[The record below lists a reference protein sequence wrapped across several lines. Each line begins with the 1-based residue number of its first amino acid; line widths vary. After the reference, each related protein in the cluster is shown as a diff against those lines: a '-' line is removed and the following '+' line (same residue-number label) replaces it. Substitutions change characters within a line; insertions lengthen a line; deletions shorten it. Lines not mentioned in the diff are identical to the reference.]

1 MILNEKL
8 FECFNPDDE
17 ATDMLDLKADKKEVE
32 LQEDFSPSFPKWLSN
47 AIKKDNIGHYLSQ
60 QGIDLNKAEFIE
72 SDPPVNGWDPK
83 AKDPNLIKVF
93 YLKTENDIYPAYQ
106 LYIPGYYGDTRQ
118 FDLSGNYRGIQLKT
132 YSMKQLANHAEAFG
146 YIDISDSK
154 NTNFKLRKER
164 RDVQAG
170 DVNLK
175 RDANKQYSKRDIVS
189 YPKDERGFTDWRNPI
204 LGDLKW
210 VTNKGYDKSGYKI
223 NKDKYKEILKK
234 LKAENYQAAIEET
247 LNKLEDYR
255 SRLINVL
262 SSMNLKDSK
271 DLSAV
276 NLASDYLY
284 RMIESY
290 TEVVKAL
297 ERIESKNDLSE
308 EDKKS
313 AINWEVKYFLN
324 KFTEQEEDFKR
335 YLVKIEPKTE
345 SLGESFTAAED
356 IAKYQEYV
364 DYDMKTYGEISD
376 VTNRKL
382 KESGLEVVKDD
393 HGDYVVT
400 VKEKDGKVEECTHP
414 EILKE
419 SEEDNVGLLTDE
431 FVEIALEIGMTTN
444 KDFERFKA
452 EELNGEKPTAENL
465 LTAIKR
471 YKQELLDAGVNLK
484 DLKEGVMSEIDL
496 EIKNACGKEEYK
508 KELEK
513 EVSKLERWIT
523 FLTKEAPKQVAAK
536 ISNFDTQEEVDEA
549 LDKAYEDLAEKKAK
563 LKFIQG

>member
-17 ATDMLDLKADKKEVE
+17 ATDMLDLEADKKEME
-32 LQEDFSPSFPKWLSN
+32 LKEDFSPSFPKWLVN
-47 AIKKDNIGHYLSQ
+47 AIKKYNIGDYLSK

-93 YLKTENDIYPAYQ
+93 YLKDDNERYPNYR
-106 LYIPGYYGDTRQ
+106 LYIPGYYGDTEQ
-118 FDLSGNYRGIQLKT
+118 FDLSGNYKGIQLKT

-154 NTNFKLRKER
+154 NTTFKIRKER
-164 RDVQAG
+164 RDAQAG
-170 DVNLK
+170 DINLK
-175 RDANKQYSKRDIVS
+175 RDSNKQYSKRDIVS

-223 NKDKYKEILKK
+223 DKDKYKEILKK
-234 LKAENYQAAIEET
+234 LKAENYQASIEEAS
-247 LNKLEDYR
+247 NKLEDYR
-255 SRLINVL
+255 SRLIKAI
-262 SSMNLKDSK
+262 SSINLKDSK
-271 DLSAV
+271 DLSV
-276 NLASDYLY
+276 LRSASDYLY
-284 RMIESY
+284 RMVESY
-290 TEVVKAL
+290 TDIVKAL
-297 ERIESKNDLSE
+297 ERIESKDDLSE
-308 EDKKS
+308 ETKKES
-313 AINWEVKYFLN
+313 IRWEIKYFLDR
-324 KFTEQEEDFKR
+324 FTEYEKELKS
-335 YLVKIEPKTE
+335 YLSNLKSKDE
-345 SLGESFTAAED
+345 SLSESFVTAED

-364 DYDMKTYGEISD
+364 DYDMKTYGEISN

-465 LTAIKR
+465 LAAIKR
-471 YKQELLDAGVNLK
+471 YKQELIDSGVDLK
-484 DLKEGVMSEIDL
+484 NLKEGVMSEMDL
-496 EIKNACGKEEYK
+496 EIQNEGGKENYK

-513 EVSKLERWIT
+513 EISKLKRWIT

>member
-1 MILNEKL
+1 
-8 FECFNPDDE
+8 
-17 ATDMLDLKADKKEVE
+17 
-32 LQEDFSPSFPKWLSN
+32 
-47 AIKKDNIGHYLSQ
+47 
-60 QGIDLNKAEFIE
+60 
-72 SDPPVNGWDPK
+72 
-83 AKDPNLIKVF
+83 
-93 YLKTENDIYPAYQ
+93 
-106 LYIPGYYGDTRQ
+106 
-118 FDLSGNYRGIQLKT
+118 
-132 YSMKQLANHAEAFG
+132 MKQLANHTAAFG
-146 YIDISDSK
+146 YIDISNSK

-170 DVNLK
+170 DINLK
-175 RDANKQYSKRDIVS
+175 RDANKQFSKRDIVS

-271 DLSAV
+271 DLSAI

-324 KFTEQEEDFKR
+324 KFTEYEEDLKR
-335 YLVKIEPKTE
+335 YLVKIESKTE
-345 SLGESFTAAED
+345 CLGESFVAAED

-364 DYDMKTYGEISD
+364 DYDMKTYGKISD

-400 VKEKDGKVEECTHP
+400 VKEKDGKVECIHP

-419 SEEDNVGLLTDE
+419 SEGSNVELLTDE
-431 FVEIALEIGMTTN
+431 FINIASEIGMTTA
-444 KDFERFKA
+444 KDFEKFKT
-452 EELNGEKPTAENL
+452 EELGGEKPTAENL
-465 LTAIKR
+465 LAAIKK
-471 YKQELLDAGVNLK
+471 YKQELVDSGVDLK
-484 DLKEGVMSEIDL
+484 SLKEGVMSEIDL
-496 EIKNACGKEEYK
+496 EIQNAGGKENYK

-513 EVSKLERWIT
+513 EISKLERWVT
-523 FLTKEAPKQVAAK
+523 FLIKEAPKQVAAK

-549 LDKAYEDLAEKKAK
+549 LNKAYEDLAEKKTR

>member
-17 ATDMLDLKADKKEVE
+17 ATDMLDLEADKKEME
-32 LQEDFSPSFPKWLSN
+32 LKEDFSPSFPKWLVN
-47 AIKKDNIGHYLSQ
+47 AIKKYNIGDYLSK

-93 YLKTENDIYPAYQ
+93 YLKDDNERYPNYR
-106 LYIPGYYGDTRQ
+106 LYIPGYYGDTEQ

-154 NTNFKLRKER
+154 NTTFKIRKER
-164 RDVQAG
+164 RDAQAG
-170 DVNLK
+170 DINLK
-175 RDANKQYSKRDIVS
+175 RDSNKQYSKRDIVS

-223 NKDKYKEILKK
+223 DKDKYKEILKK
-234 LKAENYQAAIEET
+234 LKAENYQASIEEA

-255 SRLINVL
+255 SRLIKAI
-262 SSMNLKDSK
+262 SSINLKDSK
-271 DLSAV
+271 DLSV
-276 NLASDYLY
+276 LRSASDYLY
-284 RMIESY
+284 RMVESY
-290 TEVVKAL
+290 TDIVKAL
-297 ERIESKNDLSE
+297 ERIESKDGLSE
-308 EDKKS
+308 ENKKES
-313 AINWEVKYFLN
+313 IRWEIKYFLDR
-324 KFTEQEEDFKR
+324 FTEYEEELKS
-335 YLVKIEPKTE
+335 YLSNLKSKDE
-345 SLGESFTAAED
+345 SLSESFVTAED
-356 IAKYQEYV
+356 IAKYQQYV
-364 DYDMKTYGEISD
+364 DYDMKTYGEISN

-452 EELNGEKPTAENL
+452 EELGGEKPTAENL

-496 EIKNACGKEEYK
+496 EIKNAGGKEEYQ

>member
-1 MILNEKL
+1 
-8 FECFNPDDE
+8 
-17 ATDMLDLKADKKEVE
+17 
-32 LQEDFSPSFPKWLSN
+32 
-47 AIKKDNIGHYLSQ
+47 
-60 QGIDLNKAEFIE
+60 
-72 SDPPVNGWDPK
+72 
-83 AKDPNLIKVF
+83 
-93 YLKTENDIYPAYQ
+93 
-106 LYIPGYYGDTRQ
+106 
-118 FDLSGNYRGIQLKT
+118 
-132 YSMKQLANHAEAFG
+132 MKQLANHAEAFG
-146 YIDISDSK
+146 YIDISNSK

-164 RDVQAG
+164 RDAQVG
-170 DVNLK
+170 DINLK
-175 RDANKQYSKRDIVS
+175 RDSNKQYSKRDIVG

-210 VTNKGYDKSGYKI
+210 LTNRGYDKSGYKI

-255 SRLINVL
+255 SRLIKVL

-297 ERIESKNDLSE
+297 ERIESKSDLSE
-308 EDKKS
+308 EDRKS
-313 AINWEVKYFLN
+313 SINWEVKYFLN
-324 KFTEQEEDFKR
+324 KFTEYEEDLKR

-345 SLGESFTAAED
+345 CLGESLIAAED
-356 IAKYQEYV
+356 LAKYQEYV

-400 VKEKDGKVEECTHP
+400 VKEKNGKVEECIHS

-471 YKQELLDAGVNLK
+471 YKQELLDAGVDLK

-496 EIKNACGKEEYK
+496 EIKNAGGKEEYQ

-513 EVSKLERWIT
+513 GISKLERWIT
-523 FLTKEAPKQVAAK
+523 FLTKEAPRQVAAK

-549 LDKAYEDLAEKKAK
+549 LDKAYEDLAEKKAR

>member
-17 ATDMLDLKADKKEVE
+17 ATDRLDLEADKKQME
-32 LQEDFSPSFPKWLSN
+32 LQEDFSPSFPKWLIN
-47 AIKKDNIGHYLSQ
+47 AIKKDNIGDYLSKR
-60 QGIDLNKAEFIE
+60 GIDLNKAEFIE

-93 YLKTENDIYPAYQ
+93 YLKDDSERYPHYQ
-106 LYIPGYYGDTRQ
+106 LYIPGYYGDAKQ

-154 NTNFKLRKER
+154 NSNTALRNERSLSKL
-164 RDVQAG
+164 G
-170 DVNLK
+170 DINLT
-175 RDANKQYSKRDIVS
+175 RDANKQYSKRDILG

-204 LGDLKW
+204 SGDLKW
-210 VTNKGYDKSGYKI
+210 VTNRGYDKSGYKI

-234 LKAENYQAAIEET
+234 LKAENYQASIEEA

-262 SSMNLKDSK
+262 SSINLKDSK
-271 DLSAV
+271 DLSALR
-276 NLASDYLY
+276 LASDYLY
-284 RMIESY
+284 KMIESY
-290 TEVVKAL
+290 TDTIKAL
-297 ERIESKNDLSE
+297 ERIESKDGLSE
-308 EDKKS
+308 KDKKES
-313 AINWEVKYFLN
+313 IRWKIEYFLDR
-324 KFTEQEEDFKR
+324 FTEYEEELKS
-335 YLVKIEPKTE
+335 YLSNLKSKDE
-345 SLGESFTAAED
+345 SLSESFVAAED

-364 DYDMKTYGEISD
+364 DYDMKTYGEISN

-400 VKEKDGKVEECTHP
+400 VKEKDGKVECIHS

-419 SEEDNVGLLTDE
+419 SEESNVGLLTDE
-431 FVEIALEIGMTTN
+431 FIEIASEIGMATN

-465 LTAIKR
+465 LAAIKR
-471 YKQELLDAGVNLK
+471 YKQELIDAGVDLK
-484 DLKEGVMSEIDL
+484 NLKEGVMSEIDL
-496 EIKNACGKEEYK
+496 EIQNAGGKENYK

-513 EVSKLERWIT
+513 EISKLEKWVY
-523 FLTKEAPKQVAAK
+523 FLTKEAPKQVTSK

-549 LDKAYEDLAEKKAK
+549 LDKAYEDLAEKKAR
-563 LKFIQG
+563 LKFIQD

>member
-17 ATDMLDLKADKKEVE
+17 ATDRLDLEADKRELE
-32 LQEDFSPSFPKWLSN
+32 LQEDFSPSFPKWLSK
-47 AIKKDNIGHYLSQ
+47 AIERDNIGDYLSR

-72 SDPPVNGWDPK
+72 TDPPVNGWDPK
-83 AKDPNLIKVF
+83 VKDPNLIKVF
-93 YLKTENDIYPAYQ
+93 YLKTDNERYPHYQ
-106 LYIPGYYGDTRQ
+106 LYIPGYYGDTKQ

-146 YIDISDSK
+146 YIDISNSK

-290 TEVVKAL
+290 TDIVKAL

-313 AINWEVKYFLN
+313 SINWEVKYFLN
-324 KFTEQEEDFKR
+324 KFTEYEEDLKR

-345 SLGESFTAAED
+345 CLGESFVAAED

-400 VKEKDGKVEECTHP
+400 VKEKDGKVECIHP

-419 SEEDNVGLLTDE
+419 SEGSNVGLLTDE
-431 FVEIALEIGMTTN
+431 FIDIASEIGMTTN
-444 KDFERFKA
+444 KDFEKFKA
-452 EELNGEKPTAENL
+452 EELGREKPTSENL

-471 YKQELLDAGVNLK
+471 YKQELIDSGVDLK
-484 DLKEGVMSEIDL
+484 SLKEGVMSEIDL
-496 EIKNACGKEEYK
+496 EIQTAGGKENYEKELK
-508 KELEK
+508 KEI
-513 EVSKLERWIT
+513 SKLERWVS
-523 FLTKEAPKQVAAK
+523 FLTKEAPKQVISK
-536 ISNFDTQEEVDEA
+536 ISNFNTQEEVDEA
-549 LDKAYEDLAEKKAK
+549 LDKAYEDLAEKKTR

>member
-17 ATDMLDLKADKKEVE
+17 ANDMLDLEADKKEVE
-32 LQEDFSPSFPKWLSN
+32 LQEDFSPSFPKWLTN
-47 AIKKDNIGHYLSQ
+47 AIKRDNVGRYLSQ

-93 YLKTENDIYPAYQ
+93 YLKTENDRYPSYQ
-106 LYIPGYYGDTRQ
+106 LYIPGYYGDVKQ
-118 FDLSGNYRGIQLKT
+118 FDLSGNYRGVQLKT

-170 DVNLK
+170 DINLK
-175 RDANKQYSKRDIVS
+175 RDSNKQYSKRDIVS

-276 NLASDYLY
+276 NLTSDYLY

-290 TEVVKAL
+290 TDVVKAL

-324 KFTEQEEDFKR
+324 KFTEWEEDFKR

-345 SLGESFTAAED
+345 CLGESFVAAED

-400 VKEKDGKVEECTHP
+400 VKEKDGKVEGVHP

-419 SEEDNVGLLTDE
+419 SEESNVGLLTDE
-431 FVEIALEIGMTTN
+431 FIEIALEIGMTTN

-452 EELNGEKPTAENL
+452 EELGGEKPTAENL

-496 EIKNACGKEEYK
+496 EIKNAGGKEEYQ

-549 LDKAYEDLAEKKAK
+549 LDKAYEDLAEKKAR

>member
-17 ATDMLDLKADKKEVE
+17 ATDMLDLEADKKEME
-32 LQEDFSPSFPKWLSN
+32 LQEDFSPSFPKWLIN
-47 AIKKDNIGHYLSQ
+47 AIKRDNIGDYLSK

-93 YLKTENDIYPAYQ
+93 YLKDDSESYPHYQ
-106 LYIPGYYGDTRQ
+106 LYIPGYYGDAKQ

-154 NTNFKLRKER
+154 NTTFKIRKER
-164 RDVQAG
+164 NKAKSGDINLNRDSM
-170 DVNLK
+170 
-175 RDANKQYSKRDIVS
+175 KQFSKRDILG
-189 YPKDERGFTDWRNPI
+189 YPKDEMGFSDWENPI

-210 VTNKGYDKSGYKI
+210 LTNRGYDKSGYKI
-223 NKDKYKEILKK
+223 DKDKYKEILKK
-234 LKAENYQAAIEET
+234 LKAENYQSTIEES

-255 SRLINVL
+255 SRLIKAI
-262 SSMNLKDSK
+262 SSINLKDSSK
-271 DLSAV
+271 LRDL
-276 NLASDYLY
+276 NRASSYLY
-284 RMIESY
+284 DMIESY
-290 TEVVKAL
+290 SDIVKAL
-297 ERIESKNDLSE
+297 ERIESKDGLSE
-308 EDKKS
+308 EDKKE
-313 AINWEVKYFLN
+313 AINWEIKYFLD
-324 KFTEQEEDFKR
+324 KFASYEEELKS
-335 YLVKIEPKTE
+335 YLSNLKSKDE
-345 SLGESFTAAED
+345 SLSESFVAAED

-364 DYDMKTYGEISD
+364 DYDMKTYGEISN

-400 VKEKDGKVEECTHP
+400 VKEKDGKVECIHS

-419 SEEDNVGLLTDE
+419 SEESNVGLLTDE
-431 FVEIALEIGMTTN
+431 FIEIASEIGMATN

-465 LTAIKR
+465 LAAIKR
-471 YKQELLDAGVNLK
+471 YKQELIDAGVDLK
-484 DLKEGVMSEIDL
+484 NLKEGVMSEIDL
-496 EIKNACGKEEYK
+496 EIQNAGGKENYK

-513 EVSKLERWIT
+513 EISKLEKWVY
-523 FLTKEAPKQVAAK
+523 FLTKEAPKQVTSK

-549 LDKAYEDLAEKKAK
+549 LDKAYEDLAEKKAR
-563 LKFIQG
+563 LKFIQD

>member
-8 FECFNPDDE
+8 FECFNPDDD
-17 ATDMLDLKADKKEVE
+17 ATDMLDLEADKKEVG
-32 LQEDFSPSFPKWLSN
+32 LQEDFSPSFPKWLTN
-47 AIKKDNIGHYLSQ
+47 AIERDNVGNYLSQ

-72 SDPPVNGWDPK
+72 TDPPVNGWDPK

-93 YLKTENDIYPAYQ
+93 YLKTENERYPHYQ
-106 LYIPGYYGDTRQ
+106 LYIPGYYGDTKQ
-118 FDLSGNYRGIQLKT
+118 FDLSGNYGGIQLKT
-132 YSMKQLANHAEAFG
+132 YSMKQLANHTEAFG
-146 YIDISDSK
+146 YIDISNSK

-170 DVNLK
+170 DINLK
-175 RDANKQYSKRDIVS
+175 RDANKQFSKRDIVS

-290 TEVVKAL
+290 TDIVKAL

-345 SLGESFTAAED
+345 YLGESFVAAED

-364 DYDMKTYGEISD
+364 DYDMKTYGKISD

-400 VKEKDGKVEECTHP
+400 VKEKDGKVECIHP

-419 SEEDNVGLLTDE
+419 SEGSNVELLTDE
-431 FVEIALEIGMTTN
+431 FIDIASEIGMTTA
-444 KDFERFKA
+444 KDFEKFKT
-452 EELNGEKPTAENL
+452 EELSGEKPTAENL
-465 LTAIKR
+465 LAAIKK
-471 YKQELLDAGVNLK
+471 YKQELVDSGVDLK
-484 DLKEGVMSEIDL
+484 NLKEGVMSEIDL
-496 EIKNACGKEEYK
+496 EIQNAGGKENYK

-513 EVSKLERWIT
+513 EISKLERWVT
-523 FLTKEAPKQVAAK
+523 FLIKEAPKQVAVK

-549 LDKAYEDLAEKKAK
+549 LDKAYEDLAEKKTR

>member
-1 MILNEKL
+1 
-8 FECFNPDDE
+8 
-17 ATDMLDLKADKKEVE
+17 
-32 LQEDFSPSFPKWLSN
+32 
-47 AIKKDNIGHYLSQ
+47 
-60 QGIDLNKAEFIE
+60 
-72 SDPPVNGWDPK
+72 
-83 AKDPNLIKVF
+83 
-93 YLKTENDIYPAYQ
+93 
-106 LYIPGYYGDTRQ
+106 
-118 FDLSGNYRGIQLKT
+118 
-132 YSMKQLANHAEAFG
+132 MKQLANHAEAFG

-324 KFTEQEEDFKR
+324 KFTE
-335 YLVKIEPKTE
+335 
-345 SLGESFTAAED
+345 
-356 IAKYQEYV
+356 
-364 DYDMKTYGEISD
+364 
-376 VTNRKL
+376 
-382 KESGLEVVKDD
+382 
-393 HGDYVVT
+393 
-400 VKEKDGKVEECTHP
+400 
-414 EILKE
+414 
-419 SEEDNVGLLTDE
+419 
-431 FVEIALEIGMTTN
+431 
-444 KDFERFKA
+444 
-452 EELNGEKPTAENL
+452 
-465 LTAIKR
+465 
-471 YKQELLDAGVNLK
+471 
-484 DLKEGVMSEIDL
+484 
-496 EIKNACGKEEYK
+496 
-508 KELEK
+508 
-513 EVSKLERWIT
+513 
-523 FLTKEAPKQVAAK
+523 
-536 ISNFDTQEEVDEA
+536 
-549 LDKAYEDLAEKKAK
+549 
-563 LKFIQG
+563 

>member
-17 ATDMLDLKADKKEVE
+17 ATDMLDLEADKKEVE
-32 LQEDFSPSFPKWLSN
+32 LQEDFSPSFPKWLTN
-47 AIKKDNIGHYLSQ
+47 AIKLDNVGHYLSQ

-93 YLKTENDIYPAYQ
+93 YLKTENDRYPSYQ
-106 LYIPGYYGDTRQ
+106 LYIPGYYGDVKQ
-118 FDLSGNYRGIQLKT
+118 FDLSGNYRGVQLKT

-170 DVNLK
+170 DINLK
-175 RDANKQYSKRDIVS
+175 RDSNKQYSKRDIVS
-189 YPKDERGFTDWRNPI
+189 YPEDERGFTDWRNPI

-234 LKAENYQAAIEET
+234 LKAKNYQAAIEET

-276 NLASDYLY
+276 NLTSDYLY

-290 TEVVKAL
+290 TDVVKAL

-324 KFTEQEEDFKR
+324 KFTEWEEDFKR

-345 SLGESFTAAED
+345 CLGESFVAAED

-400 VKEKDGKVEECTHP
+400 VKEKDGKVEGVHP

-419 SEEDNVGLLTDE
+419 SEESNVGLLTDE
-431 FVEIALEIGMTTN
+431 FIEIALEIGMTTN

-496 EIKNACGKEEYK
+496 EIKNAGGKEEYQ

-549 LDKAYEDLAEKKAK
+549 LDKAYEDLAEKKAR

>member
-17 ATDMLDLKADKKEVE
+17 ATDRLDLEADKKQME
-32 LQEDFSPSFPKWLSN
+32 LQEDFSPSFPKWLVN
-47 AIKKDNIGHYLSQ
+47 AIKRDNIGDYLSK

-93 YLKTENDIYPAYQ
+93 YLKDDSERYPHYQ
-106 LYIPGYYGDTRQ
+106 LYIPGYYGDTKQ
-118 FDLSGNYRGIQLKT
+118 FDLSGNYKGIQLKT
-132 YSMKQLANHAEAFG
+132 YSMKQLANHAAAFG

-154 NTNFKLRKER
+154 NTTFKIRKER
-164 RDVQAG
+164 NKAKSGDINLNRDSM
-170 DVNLK
+170 
-175 RDANKQYSKRDIVS
+175 KQFSKRDILG
-189 YPKDERGFTDWRNPI
+189 YPKDEMGFSDWENPI

-210 VTNKGYDKSGYKI
+210 LTNRGYDKSGYKI
-223 NKDKYKEILKK
+223 DKDKYKEILKK
-234 LKAENYQAAIEET
+234 LKAENYQSAIEES

-255 SRLINVL
+255 SRLIKAI
-262 SSMNLKDSK
+262 SSINLKDSSK
-271 DLSAV
+271 LRDL
-276 NLASDYLY
+276 NRASSYLY
-284 RMIESY
+284 DMIESY
-290 TEVVKAL
+290 SDIVKAL
-297 ERIESKNDLSE
+297 ERIESKDNLSE
-308 EDKKS
+308 EDKKE
-313 AINWEVKYFLN
+313 AINWEVKYFLD
-324 KFTEQEEDFKR
+324 KFAAYEEELKS
-335 YLVKIEPKTE
+335 YLSNLKSKDE
-345 SLGESFTAAED
+345 SLSESFVAAED

-364 DYDMKTYGEISD
+364 DYDMKTYGEISN

-400 VKEKDGKVEECTHP
+400 VKEKDGKVECIHS

-419 SEEDNVGLLTDE
+419 SEESNVGLLTDE
-431 FVEIALEIGMTTN
+431 FIEIALEIGMVTN

-465 LTAIKR
+465 LAAIKR
-471 YKQELLDAGVNLK
+471 YKQELIDSGVDLK
-484 DLKEGVMSEIDL
+484 NLKEGVMSEMDL
-496 EIKNACGKEEYK
+496 EIQNEGGKENYK

-513 EVSKLERWIT
+513 EISKLKRWIY

-549 LDKAYEDLAEKKAK
+549 LDKAYEDLAEKKTRLK
-563 LKFIQG
+563 LIQD

>member
-1 MILNEKL
+1 M
-8 FECFNPDDE
+8 
-17 ATDMLDLKADKKEVE
+17 E
-32 LQEDFSPSFPKWLSN
+32 LQEDFSPSFPKWLVN
-47 AIKKDNIGHYLSQ
+47 AIKKYNIGDYLSK

-93 YLKTENDIYPAYQ
+93 YLKDDNERYPHYR
-106 LYIPGYYGDTRQ
+106 LYIPGYYGDTEQ
-118 FDLSGNYRGIQLKT
+118 FDLSGNYKGIQLKT

-154 NTNFKLRKER
+154 NTTFKIRKER
-164 RDVQAG
+164 NNIKSGDINLNRDSM
-170 DVNLK
+170 
-175 RDANKQYSKRDIVS
+175 KQFSKRDILG
-189 YPKDERGFTDWRNPI
+189 YPKDERGFTDWKNPI

-210 VTNKGYDKSGYKI
+210 LTKRDYDKSGYKI

-234 LKAENYQAAIEET
+234 LKAENYQASIEEA
-247 LNKLEDYR
+247 LNKLEGYR

-262 SSMNLKDSK
+262 SSINLKDSK
-271 DLSAV
+271 DLNVLRS
-276 NLASDYLY
+276 ASDYLY

-290 TEVVKAL
+290 TDIVKAL
-297 ERIESKNDLSE
+297 ERIESKDGLSE
-308 EDKKS
+308 ENKKES
-313 AINWEVKYFLN
+313 IRWEIKYFLDR
-324 KFTEQEEDFKR
+324 FTEYEEELKS
-335 YLVKIEPKTE
+335 YLSNLKSKDE
-345 SLGESFTAAED
+345 SLSESFVTAED

-364 DYDMKTYGEISD
+364 DYDMKTYGEISN

-400 VKEKDGKVEECTHP
+400 VKEKDGKVECIHS

-419 SEEDNVGLLTDE
+419 SEESNVGLLTDE
-431 FVEIALEIGMTTN
+431 FIEIALEIGMTTN

-452 EELNGEKPTAENL
+452 EELGGEKPTAENL

-484 DLKEGVMSEIDL
+484 DLKEGVISEIDL
-496 EIKNACGKEEYK
+496 EIKNAGGKEEYQ

-549 LDKAYEDLAEKKAK
+549 LDKAYEDLAEKKAR

>member
-17 ATDMLDLKADKKEVE
+17 ATDRLDLEADKKEME
-32 LQEDFSPSFPKWLSN
+32 LQEDFSPSFPKWLVN
-47 AIKKDNIGHYLSQ
+47 AIKKDNIGDYLSK

-93 YLKTENDIYPAYQ
+93 YLKDDSERYPHYQ
-106 LYIPGYYGDTRQ
+106 LYIPGYYGDTKQ
-118 FDLSGNYRGIQLKT
+118 FDLSGNYKGIQLKT

-154 NTNFKLRKER
+154 NTTFKIRKER
-164 RDVQAG
+164 NKAKSGDINLNRDSM
-170 DVNLK
+170 
-175 RDANKQYSKRDIVS
+175 KQFSKRDILG
-189 YPKDERGFTDWRNPI
+189 YPKDEMGFSDWKNPI

-210 VTNKGYDKSGYKI
+210 LTKRDYDKSGYRI

-234 LKAENYQAAIEET
+234 LKAENYQASIEEA

-255 SRLINVL
+255 SRLIKAI
-262 SSMNLKDSK
+262 SSINLKDSK
-271 DLSAV
+271 DLSA
-276 NLASDYLY
+276 LRSASDYLY
-284 RMIESY
+284 RMVESY
-290 TEVVKAL
+290 TDIVKAL
-297 ERIESKNDLSE
+297 ERIESKDGLSE
-308 EDKKS
+308 EDKKES
-313 AINWEVKYFLN
+313 IRWEIKYFLD
-324 KFTEQEEDFKR
+324 KFTSYEEELKS
-335 YLVKIEPKTE
+335 YLSNLKSKDE
-345 SLGESFTAAED
+345 SLSESFVAAED

-364 DYDMKTYGEISD
+364 DYDMKTYGEISN

-400 VKEKDGKVEECTHP
+400 VKEKDGKVECIHS

-419 SEEDNVGLLTDE
+419 SEESNVGLLTDE
-431 FVEIALEIGMTTN
+431 FIEIASEIGMATN

-465 LTAIKR
+465 LAAIKR
-471 YKQELLDAGVNLK
+471 YKQELIDAGVDLK
-484 DLKEGVMSEIDL
+484 NLKEGVMSEIDL
-496 EIKNACGKEEYK
+496 EIQNAGGKENYK

-513 EVSKLERWIT
+513 EISKLEKWIS
-523 FLTKEAPKQVAAK
+523 FLIKEAPKQVTSK

-549 LDKAYEDLAEKKAK
+549 LDKAYEDLAEKKAR
-563 LKFIQG
+563 LKFIQD

>member
-1 MILNEKL
+1 
-8 FECFNPDDE
+8 
-17 ATDMLDLKADKKEVE
+17 
-32 LQEDFSPSFPKWLSN
+32 
-47 AIKKDNIGHYLSQ
+47 
-60 QGIDLNKAEFIE
+60 
-72 SDPPVNGWDPK
+72 
-83 AKDPNLIKVF
+83 
-93 YLKTENDIYPAYQ
+93 
-106 LYIPGYYGDTRQ
+106 
-118 FDLSGNYRGIQLKT
+118 
-132 YSMKQLANHAEAFG
+132 MKQLANHTEAFG
-146 YIDISDSK
+146 YIDISNSK

-170 DVNLK
+170 DINLK
-175 RDANKQYSKRDIVS
+175 RDANKQFSKRDIVS

-324 KFTEQEEDFKR
+324 KFTEYEEDLKR

-345 SLGESFTAAED
+345 CLGESFVAAED

-364 DYDMKTYGEISD
+364 DYDMKTYGKISD

-400 VKEKDGKVEECTHP
+400 VKEKDGKVECVHP

-419 SEEDNVGLLTDE
+419 SEESNVGLLTDE
-431 FVEIALEIGMTTN
+431 FIEIASEIGMTTN
-444 KDFERFKA
+444 KDFERFKE
-452 EELNGEKPTAENL
+452 EELGGEKPTAENL
-465 LTAIKR
+465 LAAIKR
-471 YKQELLDAGVNLK
+471 YKQELVDSGVDLK
-484 DLKEGVMSEIDL
+484 NLKEGVMSEIDL
-496 EIKNACGKEEYK
+496 EIQNAGGKENYK
-508 KELEK
+508 KELEQ
-513 EVSKLERWIT
+513 EISKLERWVT
-523 FLTKEAPKQVAAK
+523 FLIKEAPKQVAAK

-549 LDKAYEDLAEKKAK
+549 LDKAYEDLAEKKAR

>member
-1 MILNEKL
+1 
-8 FECFNPDDE
+8 
-17 ATDMLDLKADKKEVE
+17 
-32 LQEDFSPSFPKWLSN
+32 
-47 AIKKDNIGHYLSQ
+47 
-60 QGIDLNKAEFIE
+60 
-72 SDPPVNGWDPK
+72 
-83 AKDPNLIKVF
+83 
-93 YLKTENDIYPAYQ
+93 
-106 LYIPGYYGDTRQ
+106 
-118 FDLSGNYRGIQLKT
+118 
-132 YSMKQLANHAEAFG
+132 MKQLANHTEAFG
-146 YIDISDSK
+146 YIDISNSK

-170 DVNLK
+170 DINLK
-175 RDANKQYSKRDIVS
+175 RDANKQFSKRDIVS

-276 NLASDYLY
+276 NLTSDYLY

-324 KFTEQEEDFKR
+324 KFTEYEEDLKR

-345 SLGESFTAAED
+345 GLGESFVAAED

-400 VKEKDGKVEECTHP
+400 VKEKDGKVEECIHP

-419 SEEDNVGLLTDE
+419 SEGDNVGLLTDE

-471 YKQELLDAGVNLK
+471 YKQELIDAGVDLK
-484 DLKEGVMSEIDL
+484 NLKEGVMSEIDL
-496 EIKNACGKEEYK
+496 EIKNAGGKEEYQ

-513 EVSKLERWIT
+513 EVSKLERWVT

-549 LDKAYEDLAEKKAK
+549 LDKAYEDLAEKKAR

>member
-17 ATDMLDLKADKKEVE
+17 ATDMLDLEADKKEME

-47 AIKKDNIGHYLSQ
+47 AIKRDNIGDYLSK

-93 YLKTENDIYPAYQ
+93 YLKDDNERYPHYR
-106 LYIPGYYGDTRQ
+106 LYIPGYYGDTEQ
-118 FDLSGNYRGIQLKT
+118 FDLSGNYKGIQLKT

-154 NTNFKLRKER
+154 NTTFKIRKER
-164 RDVQAG
+164 NKAKSGDINLNRDSM
-170 DVNLK
+170 
-175 RDANKQYSKRDIVS
+175 KQYSKRDILG
-189 YPKDERGFTDWRNPI
+189 YPKDEAGFSDWKNPI

-210 VTNKGYDKSGYKI
+210 LTKRDYDKSGYKI

-234 LKAENYQAAIEET
+234 LKAENYQASIEEA
-247 LNKLEDYR
+247 LNKLEGYR

-262 SSMNLKDSK
+262 SSINLKDSK
-271 DLSAV
+271 DLNVLRS
-276 NLASDYLY
+276 ASDYLY

-290 TEVVKAL
+290 TDIVKAL
-297 ERIESKNDLSE
+297 ERIESKDGLSE
-308 EDKKS
+308 ENKKES
-313 AINWEVKYFLN
+313 IRWEIKYFLDR
-324 KFTEQEEDFKR
+324 FTEYEEELKS
-335 YLVKIEPKTE
+335 YLSNLKSKDE
-345 SLGESFTAAED
+345 SLSESFVTAED

-364 DYDMKTYGEISD
+364 DYDMKTYGEISN

-400 VKEKDGKVEECTHP
+400 VKEKDGKVECIHS

-419 SEEDNVGLLTDE
+419 SEESNVGLLTDE
-431 FVEIALEIGMTTN
+431 FIEIASEIGMATN

-465 LTAIKR
+465 LAAIKR
-471 YKQELLDAGVNLK
+471 YKQELIDAGVDLK
-484 DLKEGVMSEIDL
+484 NLKEGVMSEIDL
-496 EIKNACGKEEYK
+496 EIQNAGGKENYK

-513 EVSKLERWIT
+513 EISKLEKWIY
-523 FLTKEAPKQVAAK
+523 FLTKEAPKQVEAK

-549 LDKAYEDLAEKKAK
+549 LDKAYEDLAEKKAR
-563 LKFIQG
+563 LKFIQD

>member
-17 ATDMLDLKADKKEVE
+17 ATDMLDLEADKKEME
-32 LQEDFSPSFPKWLSN
+32 LQEDFSPSFPKWLVN
-47 AIKKDNIGHYLSQ
+47 AIKKYNIGDYLSK

-93 YLKTENDIYPAYQ
+93 YLKDDNERYPNYR
-106 LYIPGYYGDTRQ
+106 LYIPGYYGDTEQ
-118 FDLSGNYRGIQLKT
+118 FDLSGNYKGIQLKT

-154 NTNFKLRKER
+154 NTTFKIRKER
-164 RDVQAG
+164 RDAQAG
-170 DVNLK
+170 DINLK
-175 RDANKQYSKRDIVS
+175 RDSNKQYSKRDIVS
-189 YPKDERGFTDWRNPI
+189 YPKDERGFTDWKNPI

-210 VTNKGYDKSGYKI
+210 VTNRGYDKSGYKI
-223 NKDKYKEILKK
+223 DKDKYKEILKK
-234 LKAENYQAAIEET
+234 LKAENYQASIEEA

-255 SRLINVL
+255 SRLIKAI
-262 SSMNLKDSK
+262 SSINLKDSK
-271 DLSAV
+271 DLSV
-276 NLASDYLY
+276 LRSASDYLY
-284 RMIESY
+284 RMVESY
-290 TEVVKAL
+290 TDIVKAL
-297 ERIESKNDLSE
+297 ERIESKDDLSE
-308 EDKKS
+308 ETKKES
-313 AINWEVKYFLN
+313 IRWEIKYFLDR
-324 KFTEQEEDFKR
+324 FTEYEKELKS
-335 YLVKIEPKTE
+335 YLSNLKSKDE
-345 SLGESFTAAED
+345 SLSESFVTAED

-364 DYDMKTYGEISD
+364 DYDMKTYGEISN

-452 EELNGEKPTAENL
+452 EELGGEKPTAENL

-496 EIKNACGKEEYK
+496 EIKNAGGKEEYK

-513 EVSKLERWIT
+513 EVSKLKRWIT

>member
-17 ATDMLDLKADKKEVE
+17 ATDMLDLEADKKEVG
-32 LQEDFSPSFPKWLSN
+32 LQEDFSPSFPKWLTN
-47 AIKKDNIGHYLSQ
+47 AIKIDNVGHYLSQ

-72 SDPPVNGWDPK
+72 TDPPVNGWDPK

-93 YLKTENDIYPAYQ
+93 YLKTENERYPDYQ
-106 LYIPGYYGDTRQ
+106 LYIPGYYGDTKQ
-118 FDLSGNYRGIQLKT
+118 FDLSGNYGGIQLKT
-132 YSMKQLANHAEAFG
+132 YSMKQLANHTEAFG
-146 YIDISDSK
+146 YIDISNSK

-255 SRLINVL
+255 SRLIKVL

-290 TEVVKAL
+290 TDIVKAL

-324 KFTEQEEDFKR
+324 KFTEYEEDFKR
-335 YLVKIEPKTE
+335 YLIKIEPKTE

-452 EELNGEKPTAENL
+452 EELGGEKPTAENL

-496 EIKNACGKEEYK
+496 EIKNAGGKEEYQ

-513 EVSKLERWIT
+513 EVSKLERWVT
-523 FLTKEAPKQVAAK
+523 FLIKEAPKQVAAK

-549 LDKAYEDLAEKKAK
+549 LDKAYEDLAEKKTR

>member
-17 ATDMLDLKADKKEVE
+17 ATDMLDLEADKKEME
-32 LQEDFSPSFPKWLSN
+32 LKEDFSPSFPKWLVN
-47 AIKKDNIGHYLSQ
+47 AIKRDNVGDYLSK

-83 AKDPNLIKVF
+83 AKDPNLVKVF
-93 YLKTENDIYPAYQ
+93 YLKDDNEKYPHYQ
-106 LYIPGYYGDTRQ
+106 LYIPGYYGDTKQ
-118 FDLSGNYRGIQLKT
+118 FDLSGNYGGVQLKT
-132 YSMKQLANHAEAFG
+132 YSMKQLANHTEAFG

-154 NTNFKLRKER
+154 NTNFKIRKER
-164 RDVQAG
+164 NKIKSGDINLNRDSM
-170 DVNLK
+170 
-175 RDANKQYSKRDIVS
+175 KQFSKRDILG
-189 YPKDERGFTDWRNPI
+189 YPKDERGFTDWKNPI

-210 VTNKGYDKSGYKI
+210 LTKRDYDKSGYKI

-234 LKAENYQAAIEET
+234 LKAENYQASIEEA

-255 SRLINVL
+255 SRLIKAI
-262 SSMNLKDSK
+262 SSINLKDSK
-271 DLSAV
+271 DLSV
-276 NLASDYLY
+276 LRSASDYLY
-284 RMIESY
+284 RMVESY
-290 TEVVKAL
+290 TDIVKAL
-297 ERIESKNDLSE
+297 ERIESKDGLSE
-308 EDKKS
+308 EDKKES
-313 AINWEVKYFLN
+313 IRWEIKYFLDR
-324 KFTEQEEDFKR
+324 FTEYEEELKS
-335 YLVKIEPKTE
+335 YLSNLKSKDE
-345 SLGESFTAAED
+345 SLSESFVAAED

-364 DYDMKTYGEISD
+364 DYDMKTYGKISN

-400 VKEKDGKVEECTHP
+400 VKEKDGKVECIHS

-419 SEEDNVGLLTDE
+419 SEESNVGLLTDE
-431 FVEIALEIGMTTN
+431 FIEIALEIGMVTN

-465 LTAIKR
+465 LAAIKR
-471 YKQELLDAGVNLK
+471 YKQELIDSGVDLK
-484 DLKEGVMSEIDL
+484 NLKEGVMSEIDL
-496 EIKNACGKEEYK
+496 EIQNEGGKENYK

-513 EVSKLERWIT
+513 EISKLKRWIT

>member
-1 MILNEKL
+1 M
-8 FECFNPDDE
+8 
-17 ATDMLDLKADKKEVE
+17 
-32 LQEDFSPSFPKWLSN
+32 
-47 AIKKDNIGHYLSQ
+47 
-60 QGIDLNKAEFIE
+60 
-72 SDPPVNGWDPK
+72 
-83 AKDPNLIKVF
+83 
-93 YLKTENDIYPAYQ
+93 
-106 LYIPGYYGDTRQ
+106 YIPGYYGDTRQ

-164 RDVQAG
+164 RDAQAG
-170 DVNLK
+170 DINLK
-175 RDANKQYSKRDIVS
+175 RDANKQHSKRDILG
-189 YPKDERGFTDWRNPI
+189 YLKDERGFNDWRNPI

-234 LKAENYQAAIEET
+234 LKAENYQASIEEA
-247 LNKLEDYR
+247 LNKLEGYR
-255 SRLINVL
+255 SRLINIL

-284 RMIESY
+284 KMIESY
-290 TEVVKAL
+290 TDIVKAL

-313 AINWEVKYFLN
+313 SINWEVKYFLN
-324 KFTEQEEDFKR
+324 KFTEYEEDLKR

-345 SLGESFTAAED
+345 CLGESFVAAED

-400 VKEKDGKVEECTHP
+400 VKEKDGKVECIHP
-414 EILKE
+414 EILKGSEKINE
-419 SEEDNVGLLTDE
+419 SLLTDE
-431 FVEIALEIGMTTN
+431 FIEIASEIGMTTN

-465 LTAIKR
+465 LAAIKR
-471 YKQELLDAGVNLK
+471 YKQELIDAGVDLK
-484 DLKEGVMSEIDL
+484 NLKEGVMSEIDL
-496 EIKNACGKEEYK
+496 EIQNAGGKENY
-508 KELEK
+508 
-513 EVSKLERWIT
+513 
-523 FLTKEAPKQVAAK
+523 A
-536 ISNFDTQEEVDEA
+536 
-549 LDKAYEDLAEKKAK
+549 
-563 LKFIQG
+563 

>member
-17 ATDMLDLKADKKEVE
+17 ATDMLDLEADKKEVG
-32 LQEDFSPSFPKWLSN
+32 LQEDFSPSFPKWLTN
-47 AIKKDNIGHYLSQ
+47 AIKIDNVGNYLSQ

-72 SDPPVNGWDPK
+72 TDPPVNGWDPK

-93 YLKTENDIYPAYQ
+93 YLKTENERYPNYQ
-106 LYIPGYYGDTRQ
+106 LYIPGYYGDTKQ
-118 FDLSGNYRGIQLKT
+118 FDLSGNYGGIQLKT
-132 YSMKQLANHAEAFG
+132 YSMKQLANHTAAFG
-146 YIDISDSK
+146 YIDISNSK

-170 DVNLK
+170 DINLK
-175 RDANKQYSKRDIVS
+175 RDANKQFSKRDIVS

-271 DLSAV
+271 DLSAI

-324 KFTEQEEDFKR
+324 KFTEYEEDLKR
-335 YLVKIEPKTE
+335 YLVKIESKTE
-345 SLGESFTAAED
+345 CLGESFVAAED

-364 DYDMKTYGEISD
+364 DYDMKTYGKISD

-400 VKEKDGKVEECTHP
+400 VKEKDGKVECIHP

-419 SEEDNVGLLTDE
+419 SEGSNVELLTDE
-431 FVEIALEIGMTTN
+431 FINIASEIGMTTA
-444 KDFERFKA
+444 KDFEKFKT
-452 EELNGEKPTAENL
+452 EELGGEKPTAENL
-465 LTAIKR
+465 LAAIKK
-471 YKQELLDAGVNLK
+471 YKQELVDSGVDLK
-484 DLKEGVMSEIDL
+484 SLKEGVMSEIDL
-496 EIKNACGKEEYK
+496 EIQNAGGKENYK

-513 EVSKLERWIT
+513 EISKLERWVT
-523 FLTKEAPKQVAAK
+523 FLIKEAPKQVAAK

-549 LDKAYEDLAEKKAK
+549 LNKAYEDLAEKKTR

>member
-17 ATDMLDLKADKKEVE
+17 ATDRLDLEADKKEME
-32 LQEDFSPSFPKWLSN
+32 LQEDFSPSFPKWLVN
-47 AIKKDNIGHYLSQ
+47 AIKKYNIGDYLSK

-93 YLKTENDIYPAYQ
+93 YLKDDNERYPHYR
-106 LYIPGYYGDTRQ
+106 LYIPGYYGDTEQ
-118 FDLSGNYRGIQLKT
+118 FDLSGNYKGIQLKT

-154 NTNFKLRKER
+154 NTTFKLRKER
-164 RDVQAG
+164 DKIKSGDINLNRDSM
-170 DVNLK
+170 
-175 RDANKQYSKRDIVS
+175 KQFSKRDILG
-189 YPKDERGFTDWRNPI
+189 YPKDESGFSDFNNPI

-210 VTNKGYDKSGYKI
+210 LTKRDYDKSGYKI

-234 LKAENYQAAIEET
+234 LKAENYQASIEEA

-255 SRLINVL
+255 SRLIKAI
-262 SSMNLKDSK
+262 SSINLKDSK
-271 DLSAV
+271 DLNVLRS
-276 NLASDYLY
+276 ASDYLY
-284 RMIESY
+284 RMVESY
-290 TEVVKAL
+290 TDIVKAL
-297 ERIESKNDLSE
+297 ERIESKDGLSE
-308 EDKKS
+308 ETKKES
-313 AINWEVKYFLN
+313 IRWEIKYFLDR
-324 KFTEQEEDFKR
+324 FTEYEEELKS
-335 YLVKIEPKTE
+335 YLSNLKSKDE
-345 SLGESFTAAED
+345 SLSESFVAAED

-364 DYDMKTYGEISD
+364 DYDMKTYGEISN

-400 VKEKDGKVEECTHP
+400 VKEKDGKVECIHS

-419 SEEDNVGLLTDE
+419 SEESNVGLLTDE
-431 FVEIALEIGMTTN
+431 FIEIALEIGMVTN

-465 LTAIKR
+465 LAAIKR
-471 YKQELLDAGVNLK
+471 YKQELIDSGVDLK
-484 DLKEGVMSEIDL
+484 NLKEGVMSEMDL
-496 EIKNACGKEEYK
+496 EIQNEGGKENYK

-513 EVSKLERWIT
+513 EISKLKRWIY
-523 FLTKEAPKQVAAK
+523 FLTKEAPKQVTAK

-549 LDKAYEDLAEKKAK
+549 LDKAYEDLAEKKTRLK
-563 LKFIQG
+563 LIQD

>member
-1 MILNEKL
+1 
-8 FECFNPDDE
+8 
-17 ATDMLDLKADKKEVE
+17 
-32 LQEDFSPSFPKWLSN
+32 
-47 AIKKDNIGHYLSQ
+47 
-60 QGIDLNKAEFIE
+60 
-72 SDPPVNGWDPK
+72 
-83 AKDPNLIKVF
+83 
-93 YLKTENDIYPAYQ
+93 
-106 LYIPGYYGDTRQ
+106 
-118 FDLSGNYRGIQLKT
+118 
-132 YSMKQLANHAEAFG
+132 MKQLANHTEAFG
-146 YIDISDSK
+146 YIDISNSK

-255 SRLINVL
+255 SRLIKVL

-290 TEVVKAL
+290 TDIVKAL

-324 KFTEQEEDFKR
+324 KFTEYEEDFKR
-335 YLVKIEPKTE
+335 YLIKIEPKTE

-452 EELNGEKPTAENL
+452 EELGGEKPTAENL

-496 EIKNACGKEEYK
+496 EIKNAGGKEEYQ

-513 EVSKLERWIT
+513 EVSKLERWVT
-523 FLTKEAPKQVAAK
+523 FLIKEAPKQVAAK

-549 LDKAYEDLAEKKAK
+549 LDKAYEDLAEKKTR

>member
-1 MILNEKL
+1 
-8 FECFNPDDE
+8 
-17 ATDMLDLKADKKEVE
+17 
-32 LQEDFSPSFPKWLSN
+32 
-47 AIKKDNIGHYLSQ
+47 
-60 QGIDLNKAEFIE
+60 
-72 SDPPVNGWDPK
+72 
-83 AKDPNLIKVF
+83 
-93 YLKTENDIYPAYQ
+93 
-106 LYIPGYYGDTRQ
+106 
-118 FDLSGNYRGIQLKT
+118 
-132 YSMKQLANHAEAFG
+132 MKQLANHAEAFG

-170 DVNLK
+170 DINLK
-175 RDANKQYSKRDIVS
+175 RDSNKQYSKRDIVS
-189 YPKDERGFTDWRNPI
+189 YPEDERGFTDWRNPI

-234 LKAENYQAAIEET
+234 LKAKNYQAAIEET

-276 NLASDYLY
+276 NLTSDYLY

-290 TEVVKAL
+290 TDVVKAL

-324 KFTEQEEDFKR
+324 KFTEWEEDFKR

-345 SLGESFTAAED
+345 CLGESFVAAED

-400 VKEKDGKVEECTHP
+400 VKEKDGKVEGVHP

-419 SEEDNVGLLTDE
+419 SEESNVGLLTDE
-431 FVEIALEIGMTTN
+431 FIEIALEIGMTTN

-496 EIKNACGKEEYK
+496 EIKNAGGKEEYQ

-549 LDKAYEDLAEKKAK
+549 LDKAYEDLAEKKAR

>member
-47 AIKKDNIGHYLSQ
+47 AIKKDNIGDYLSK

-93 YLKTENDIYPAYQ
+93 YLKDDNERYPAYQ
-106 LYIPGYYGDTRQ
+106 LYIPGYYGDIKQ

-154 NTNFKLRKER
+154 NTTFKIRKER

-210 VTNKGYDKSGYKI
+210 VTNKGYDKSGYRI

-234 LKAENYQAAIEET
+234 LKAENYQASIEEA

-255 SRLINVL
+255 SRLIKAI
-262 SSMNLKDSK
+262 SSINLKDSK
-271 DLSAV
+271 DLSV
-276 NLASDYLY
+276 LRSASDYLY
-284 RMIESY
+284 RMVESY
-290 TEVVKAL
+290 TDIVKAL
-297 ERIESKNDLSE
+297 ERIESKDGLSE
-308 EDKKS
+308 ENKKES
-313 AINWEVKYFLN
+313 IRWEIKYFLDR
-324 KFTEQEEDFKR
+324 FTEYEKELKS
-335 YLVKIEPKTE
+335 YLSNLKSKDE
-345 SLGESFTAAED
+345 SLSESFVTAED

-364 DYDMKTYGEISD
+364 DYDMKTYGEISN

-465 LTAIKR
+465 LAAIKR
-471 YKQELLDAGVNLK
+471 YKQELIDSGVDLK
-484 DLKEGVMSEIDL
+484 NLKEGVMSEIDL
-496 EIKNACGKEEYK
+496 EIQNEGGKENYK

-513 EVSKLERWIT
+513 EISKLKRWIT

>member
-17 ATDMLDLKADKKEVE
+17 ATDMLDLEGDKKEVE
-32 LQEDFSPSFPKWLSN
+32 LQEDFSPSFPKWLTN
-47 AIKKDNIGHYLSQ
+47 AIKRDNIRDYLSK

-93 YLKTENDIYPAYQ
+93 YLKDENDRYPAYQ
-106 LYIPGYYGDTRQ
+106 LYIPGYYGDTKQ
-118 FDLSGNYRGIQLKT
+118 FDLSGHYKGIQLKT

-146 YIDISDSK
+146 YIDISNSK

-164 RDVQAG
+164 RDAQAG
-170 DVNLK
+170 DINLK
-175 RDANKQYSKRDIVS
+175 RDSNKQYSKRDIVS

-234 LKAENYQAAIEET
+234 LKAENYQASIEEV
-247 LNKLEDYR
+247 LNKLEGYR

-262 SSMNLKDSK
+262 SSINLKDSK
-271 DLSAV
+271 DLSA
-276 NLASDYLY
+276 LRSASDYLY
-284 RMIESY
+284 RMVESY
-290 TEVVKAL
+290 TDIVKAL
-297 ERIESKNDLSE
+297 ERIESKDGLSE
-308 EDKKS
+308 ENKKES
-313 AINWEVKYFLN
+313 IRWEIKYFLDR
-324 KFTEQEEDFKR
+324 FTEYEEELKS
-335 YLVKIEPKTE
+335 YLSNLKSKDE
-345 SLGESFTAAED
+345 SLSESFVAAED

-364 DYDMKTYGEISD
+364 DYDMKTYGEISN

-452 EELNGEKPTAENL
+452 EELGGEKPTAENL

-496 EIKNACGKEEYK
+496 EIKNAGGKEEYK

-513 EVSKLERWIT
+513 EVSKLKRWIT

>member
-17 ATDMLDLKADKKEVE
+17 ATDMLDLEGDKKEVE
-32 LQEDFSPSFPKWLSN
+32 LQEDFSPSFPKWLTN
-47 AIKKDNIGHYLSQ
+47 AIKRDNIRDYLSK

-93 YLKTENDIYPAYQ
+93 YLKDENDRYPAYQ
-106 LYIPGYYGDTRQ
+106 LYIPGYYGDTKQ
-118 FDLSGNYRGIQLKT
+118 FDLSGHYKGIQLKT

-146 YIDISDSK
+146 YIDISNSK

-164 RDVQAG
+164 RDAQAG
-170 DVNLK
+170 DINLK
-175 RDANKQYSKRDIVS
+175 RDSNKQYSKRDIVS

-234 LKAENYQAAIEET
+234 LKAENYQASIEEV
-247 LNKLEDYR
+247 LNKLEGYR

-262 SSMNLKDSK
+262 SSINLKDSK
-271 DLSAV
+271 DLSA
-276 NLASDYLY
+276 LRSASDYLY
-284 RMIESY
+284 RMVESY
-290 TEVVKAL
+290 TDIVKAL
-297 ERIESKNDLSE
+297 ERIESKDGLSE
-308 EDKKS
+308 EDKKES
-313 AINWEVKYFLN
+313 IRWEIKYFLDR
-324 KFTEQEEDFKR
+324 FTEYEEELKS
-335 YLVKIEPKTE
+335 YLSNLKSKDE
-345 SLGESFTAAED
+345 SLSESFVAAED

-364 DYDMKTYGEISD
+364 DYDMKTYGEISN

-400 VKEKDGKVEECTHP
+400 VKEKDGKVEECIHP
-414 EILKE
+414 KILKE

-496 EIKNACGKEEYK
+496 EIKNAGGKEEYK

-513 EVSKLERWIT
+513 EVSKLKRWIT

>member
-32 LQEDFSPSFPKWLSN
+32 LQEDFSPSFPKWLTN
-47 AIKKDNIGHYLSQ
+47 AIKRDNVGNYLSQ

-72 SDPPVNGWDPK
+72 TDPPVNGWDPK
-83 AKDPNLIKVF
+83 AKNPNLIKVF
-93 YLKTENDIYPAYQ
+93 YLKTENDRYPSYQ
-106 LYIPGYYGDTRQ
+106 LYIPGYYGDTKQ
-118 FDLSGNYRGIQLKT
+118 FDLSGNYGGIQLKT

-146 YIDISDSK
+146 YIDISNSK

-170 DVNLK
+170 DINLK
-175 RDANKQYSKRDIVS
+175 RDSNKQYSKRDIVS

-276 NLASDYLY
+276 NLTSDYLY

-324 KFTEQEEDFKR
+324 KFTEYEEDLKR

-345 SLGESFTAAED
+345 GLGESFVAAED

-465 LTAIKR
+465 LAAIKR

-496 EIKNACGKEEYK
+496 EIKNAGGKEEYQ

-536 ISNFDTQEEVDEA
+536 ISNFDTQEEVDET
-549 LDKAYEDLAEKKAK
+549 LDKAYEDLAEKKAR

>member
-17 ATDMLDLKADKKEVE
+17 ATDRLDLEADKKEME
-32 LQEDFSPSFPKWLSN
+32 LQEDFSPSFPKWLIN
-47 AIKKDNIGHYLSQ
+47 AIKRDNIGDYLSK

-93 YLKTENDIYPAYQ
+93 YLKDDSERYPHYQ
-106 LYIPGYYGDTRQ
+106 LYIPGYYGDTKQ
-118 FDLSGNYRGIQLKT
+118 FDLSGNYKGIQLKT

-146 YIDISDSK
+146 YIDISNSK

-164 RDVQAG
+164 NKAKSGDINLNRDS
-170 DVNLK
+170 LK
-175 RDANKQYSKRDIVS
+175 QFSKRDILG
-189 YPKDERGFTDWRNPI
+189 YPKDESGFSDWENPI

-210 VTNKGYDKSGYKI
+210 LTNRGYDKSGYKI
-223 NKDKYKEILKK
+223 DKDKYKEILKK
-234 LKAENYQAAIEET
+234 LKAENYQSTIEES

-255 SRLINVL
+255 SRLIKAI
-262 SSMNLKDSK
+262 SSINLKDSSK
-271 DLSAV
+271 LRDL
-276 NLASDYLY
+276 NRASSYLY
-284 RMIESY
+284 DMIESY
-290 TEVVKAL
+290 SDIVKAL
-297 ERIESKNDLSE
+297 ERIESKDGLSE
-308 EDKKS
+308 EDKKE
-313 AINWEVKYFLN
+313 AINWEIKYFLD
-324 KFTEQEEDFKR
+324 KFASYEEELKS
-335 YLVKIEPKTE
+335 YLSNLKSKDE
-345 SLGESFTAAED
+345 SLSESFVAAED

-364 DYDMKTYGEISD
+364 DYDMKTYGEISN

-400 VKEKDGKVEECTHP
+400 VKEKDGKVECIHS

-452 EELNGEKPTAENL
+452 EELGGEKPTAENL

-496 EIKNACGKEEYK
+496 EIKNAGGKEEYQ

-549 LDKAYEDLAEKKAK
+549 LDKAYEDLAEKKTR

>member
-17 ATDMLDLKADKKEVE
+17 ATDMLDLEADKKEME
-32 LQEDFSPSFPKWLSN
+32 LKEDFSPSFPKWLVN
-47 AIKKDNIGHYLSQ
+47 AIKKYNIGDYLSK

-93 YLKTENDIYPAYQ
+93 YLKDDNERYPNYR
-106 LYIPGYYGDTRQ
+106 LYIPGYYGDTEQ
-118 FDLSGNYRGIQLKT
+118 FDLSGNYKGIQLKT

-154 NTNFKLRKER
+154 NTTFKIRKER

-234 LKAENYQAAIEET
+234 LKAENYQASIEEA

-255 SRLINVL
+255 SRLIKAI
-262 SSMNLKDSK
+262 SSINLKDSK
-271 DLSAV
+271 DLSV
-276 NLASDYLY
+276 LRSASDYLY
-284 RMIESY
+284 RMVESY
-290 TEVVKAL
+290 TDIVKAL
-297 ERIESKNDLSE
+297 ERIESKDGLSE
-308 EDKKS
+308 ENKKES
-313 AINWEVKYFLN
+313 IRWEIKYFLDR
-324 KFTEQEEDFKR
+324 FTEYEKELKS
-335 YLVKIEPKTE
+335 YLSNLKSKDE
-345 SLGESFTAAED
+345 SLSESFVTAED

-364 DYDMKTYGEISD
+364 DYDMKTYGEISN

-400 VKEKDGKVEECTHP
+400 VKEKDGKVECIHS

-419 SEEDNVGLLTDE
+419 SEESNVGLLTDE
-431 FVEIALEIGMTTN
+431 FIEIALEIGMVTN

-496 EIKNACGKEEYK
+496 EIKNAGGKEEYQ

-513 EVSKLERWIT
+513 EISKLKRWIT